1 MKRLHHS
8 LIAALVFTA
17 TGVTSVWLWQHE
29 RYNAELNRRANLDF
43 SLREITSSIEQRMA
57 SYEQVLRGVQGFI
70 AASNRRE
77 LQLPQS
83 YVDALQLGADFAGV
97 QKISVI
103 EQRPTAGRVD
113 SHLDPLHR
121 KAMDI
126 ARDSGRLTMT
136 GKLRLPSSSASPS
149 KVNFVM
155 FLPLY
160 KGGQHPE
167 TLADRRANLIGW
179 VMASVWMNELM
190 ASLYGQHVPVNDIK
204 IHDGVQLSDEAL
216 MFDSTL
222 SGVAQNDSP
231 IELTEYLVLAGRTWA
246 VTVRSRGDFAVLGND
261 SSTFIALGG
270 AGFTLLLT
278 FLAWMLLTK
287 RARAIAAATEMTAEL
302 REVKERFEL
311 IFDTSPDAVVVSR
324 CSDGLVVDTN
334 NRFTVLT
341 GFEREELLGRCVSD
355 IRLWADPTVHQK
367 FNSEVNAQGFCENFE
382 ANFLTKDGQERVSLI
397 SGKQFLIRDVPHVI
411 TITRDISERK
421 EIELRMTHMAQHDS
435 LTGLPNRALFYDLL
449 QQELAH
455 AKRDKTRLALMFLD
469 LDHFKAVNDTLGHA
483 VGDLLLKEAALRMI
497 DCVRQ
502 SDTVGRIGGDEFVVL
517 LPVVNDDQDALLVAL
532 KMRHA
537 LEQPFLLHG
546 GHTVHISCSTGIAT
560 YPEHGDDD
568 IELSKNAD
576 AALYQAKALGR
587 NRVEIF
593 RPTEQG

>member
-1 MKRLHHS
+1 M
-8 LIAALVFTA
+8 IAALVFTA
-17 TGVTSVWLWQHE
+17 MGATSVWLWQHE
-29 RYNAELNRRANLDF
+29 QHNVALNHRANLDF
-43 SLREITSSIEQRMA
+43 SLREISSSIEQRMA
-57 SYEQVLRGVQGFI
+57 SYEQVLRGVQGFM
-70 AASNRRE
+70 AVSNRRE

-83 YVDALQLGADFAGV
+83 YVDALQLGADFAGIQEIRV
-97 QKISVI
+97 V
-103 EQRPTAGRVD
+103 ERLPTARRADFYV
-113 SHLDPLHR
+113 DPLYQT
-121 KAMDI
+121 AMDT

-136 GKLRLPSSSASPS
+136 GKLKPLFDAANPSLP
-149 KVNFVM
+149 VNFVI

-160 KGGQHPE
+160 QGGRQPE
-167 TLADRRANLIGW
+167 TLADRRAGLIGW
-179 VMASVWMNELM
+179 VMASVRMNELM

-204 IHDGVQLSDEAL
+204 IHDGVQLSDETL

-222 SGVAQNDSP
+222 PGSVQNDSP
-231 IELTEYLVLAGRTWA
+231 VELTEYLVLAGRTWA
-246 VTVRSRGDFAVLGND
+246 VTVRSRGDFAVWGND

-287 RARAIAAATEMTAEL
+287 RSRAIAAATEMTAEL

-324 CSDGLVVDTN
+324 CSDGIVVDTN

-341 GFEREELLGRCVSD
+341 GFEREELLGRCVSA
-355 IRLWADPTVHQK
+355 IRLWADPAAYQK
-367 FNSEVNAQGFCENFE
+367 FNSEVNEQGFCENFE
-382 ANFLTKDGQERVSLI
+382 ASFLMKDGQERVSLI

-469 LDHFKAVNDTLGHA
+469 LDHFKSVNDTLGHA

-517 LPVVNDDQDALLVAL
+517 LPVVKDDQDAFLVAL

-537 LEQPFLLHG
+537 LEQPFLLKG
-546 GHTVHISCSTGIAT
+546 GQTVHISCSTGIST

-587 NRVEIF
+587 NRVELF
-593 RPTEQG
+593 RPSERG